1 MGIGM
6 IFSHVNHIRY
16 KLLLGLLMVLLK
28 LDFTAFWGI
37 LANLLSKN
45 SPYLKILRY
54 CFSFTMLY
62 LELVSCCSIL
72 MVHLLFIF
80 INI

>member
-37 LANLLSKN
+37 LANLLSIS
-45 SPYLKILRY
+45 SPYL
-54 CFSFTMLY
+54 
-62 LELVSCCSIL
+62 E
-72 MVHLLFIF
+72 IF
-80 INI
+80 R